1 MLLPFQ
7 NLPGRFEGKAPASVC
22 LKSTG
27 FFFKFLS
34 ANESGATGSHQ
45 AGFYIHREAYWL
57 FMPEPG
63 KKGENEYRDVEI
75 HWPDSSVTASR
86 FRWYGKGT
94 RSEYHL
100 TRGFHFLGEE
110 NTGDLLI
117 LARLEEGIFQGF
129 LLSREENI
137 EAFFE
142 ELSLNPSDSGRAYAI
157 QNGEIQLPGL
167 HSVSEDQFQKS
178 LHLALSEYLDTGTP
192 FPTADLLANLA
203 REQCELYFRTESL
216 SLDEKLLRWIDM
228 EYRIFRWLEVRKY
241 GEYLNQGFST
251 LEDMIQLSL
260 TILNRRKSR
269 AGYGL
274 ELHLAALFQSVNIGY
289 SSQTKTE
296 GNKKP
301 DFIFPSGEAYSD
313 ASFPEGRLTFLG
325 VKTTCKD
332 RWRQILSEA
341 DRIPSKHLFTL
352 QQGISRAQLAEMKE
366 AGVQLVIPRP
376 YHRLFPEPARKQ
388 LLSLENFV
396 DLVQS
401 KDSQEMLFR

>member
-7 NLPGRFEGKAPASVC
+7 NLPGRFEGRAPASAC
-22 LKSTG
+22 LESTG

-34 ANESGATGSHQ
+34 ANETGATGSHQ

-57 FMPEPG
+57 FMPAPG
-63 KKGENEYRDVEI
+63 KKGENDYRDVEI
-75 HWPDSSVTASR
+75 HWPDGMVTESK

-94 RSEYHL
+94 RSEYRL
-100 TRGFHFLGEE
+100 TQGFHFLNED

-117 LARLEEGIFQGF
+117 LVRLEEGIFRGF
-129 LLSREENI
+129 LLSSEDNI
-137 EAFFE
+137 ESFLQ
-142 ELSLNPSDSGRAYAI
+142 ELSLNPSDSGVAYAV

-167 HSVSEDQFQKS
+167 QTDSDFERS
-178 LHLALSEYLDTGTP
+178 LLEALGQHLATGAP
-192 FPTADLLANLA
+192 FPTADRLASLA
-203 REQCELYFRTESL
+203 REQCELYFRTDSL

-241 GEYLNQGFST
+241 QEHLHRGFST

-274 ELHLAALFQSVNIGY
+274 ELHLAALFQSAGLAFA
-289 SSQTKTE
+289 SQAKTE

-301 DFIFPSGEAYSD
+301 DFIFPSADDYANPNFP
-313 ASFPEGRLTFLG
+313 ASRLTFLG

-341 DRIPSKHLFTL
+341 DRISSKHLFTL
-352 QQGISRAQLAEMKE
+352 QQGISRSQLSEMRE

-376 YHRLFPEPARKQ
+376 YHRLFPEQERKHLLGLEAFVQ
-388 LLSLENFV
+388 LV
-396 DLVQS
+396 KS

>member
-7 NLPGRFEGKAPASVC
+7 NLPGRFEGKAPASAC
-22 LKSTG
+22 LESAG

-57 FMPEPG
+57 FMPAPG
-63 KKGENEYRDVEI
+63 KKGENYYRDVEI
-75 HWPDSSVTASR
+75 HWPDDTVTAST

-94 RSEYHL
+94 RSEYRL
-100 TRGFHFLGEE
+100 TQGFHFLGEE

-117 LARLEEGIFQGF
+117 LARQVDGIFRGF
-129 LLSREENI
+129 LLSSEESI
-137 EAFFE
+137 ESFFQ
-142 ELSLNPSDSGRAYAI
+142 ELSLNPSDSGVAYAI

-167 HSVSEDQFQKS
+167 QSDSDFERSLQEALAEHLHSQ
-178 LHLALSEYLDTGTP
+178 TP
-192 FPTADLLANLA
+192 FPTADRLASLA
-203 REQCELYFRTESL
+203 RQQCELYFRTESL

-241 GEYLNQGFST
+241 EEYLSRGFST

-274 ELHLAALFQSVNIGY
+274 ELHLAALFESAGL
-289 SSQTKTE
+289 SFASQAKTE

-301 DFIFPSGEAYSD
+301 DFIFPSRQAYAD
-313 ASFPEGRLTFLG
+313 RSFPENRLTFLG

-341 DRIPSKHLFTL
+341 DRISFKHLFTL
-352 QQGISRAQLAEMKE
+352 QQGISRAQLSEMRE

-376 YHRLFPEPARKQ
+376 YHRLFPEQERKH
-388 LLSLENFV
+388 LLSLEGFV
-396 DLVQS
+396 ELVQS